1 MQSNITF
8 DSKFIFVCISFSPC
22 VVCFALLCKCTMP
35 LLSWDARIARR
46 HKTEKKLVHICR
58 NMDKPMACWR
68 RRRRRTRI
76 KNDGREKRCNEP
88 YTKP

>member
-22 VVCFALLCKCTMP
+22 VVCFALLSKCTMP
-35 LLSWDARIARR
+35 LLSWDARITRR

-58 NMDKPMACWR
+58 NICRNPWHAGD
-68 RRRRRTRI
+68 
-76 KNDGREKRCNEP
+76 DDDDERE
-88 YTKP
+88 